1 MPIMNMISEVPRLSL
16 ESLIQTQAQDLAEH
30 LAKHRFASF
39 PPTAAKTFR
48 RLHPTETMRFLGIT
62 ESYLRTTAAEL
73 QGPSDER
80 RRTYTLEDLSALR
93 AAMAARS
100 RTPQKFLPSRRG
112 DDHLQCISVVNFKG
126 GSAKTTTAANLT
138 QFLALSGYRTLAIDL
153 DPQASLTTL
162 FGIAPEVSVA
172 PNETLY
178 GMIRFD
184 DEKVGAHQVI
194 RKTYIPN
201 LDVIPAGLE
210 LMEFEHE
217 APRAMM
223 NNARGDTLAL
233 HRVAEGLADIEPDYD
248 VIVIDCPPQLG
259 YLTLSALIA
268 STSVLIT
275 IHPQML
281 DVASMAQFL
290 AMLGDLLATVA
301 QATGRSNISYDWLR
315 YLITRFEPGD
325 GPQNQMAAFLR
336 LIFADYILKTPTL
349 KSTAISD
356 AGLTS
361 QTIYEVERSQFTKAT
376 YDRALESV
384 NAVNAEILGLIT
396 SAWGRE

>member
-1 MPIMNMISEVPRLSL
+1 MNMISEVPRLSL
-16 ESLIQTQAQDLAEH
+16 ESLIQMQAQDLAEH

-80 RRTYTLEDLSALR
+80 RRTYTLENLAALR

-112 DDHLQCISVVNFKG
+112 KDHLQCISVVNFKG

-301 QATGRSNISYDWLR
+301 QATGRSNVSYDWLR

-336 LIFADYILKTPTL
+336 LIFGDYILKTPTL

-356 AGLTS
+356 AGITS

>member
-1 MPIMNMISEVPRLSL
+1 MNKISEVPRLSL

-93 AAMAARS
+93 AAMAVRS

-301 QATGRSNISYDWLR
+301 QATGRSNVSYDWLR

>member
-1 MPIMNMISEVPRLSL
+1 MNMISEAPRPSL
-16 ESLIQTQAQDLAEH
+16 ESLIQTQAQDLADQ

-39 PPTAAKTFR
+39 PPASAKSFR

-73 QGPSDER
+73 QGPADER
-80 RRTYTLEDLSALR
+80 RRTYTLNDLAALR

-100 RTPQKFLPSRRG
+100 RNPHKFLPVRRTG
-112 DDHLQCISVVNFKG
+112 ERVQCISVVNFKG

-138 QFLALSGYRTLAIDL
+138 QYLALCGYRTLAIDL
-153 DPQASLTTL
+153 DPQGSLTTL

-172 PNETLY
+172 ANETLY

-184 DEKVGAHQVI
+184 DSRVGAREVV

-201 LDVIPAGLE
+201 LDLIPAALE

-217 APRAMM
+217 APRALM
-223 NNARGDTLAL
+223 NRGRGDSLAL

-301 QATGRSNISYDWLR
+301 QAAGRSNVSYDWLR

-336 LIFADYILKTPTL
+336 LIFGDYILKAPTL

-356 AGLTS
+356 ASITS

-396 SAWGRE
+396 AAWGRE

>member
-1 MPIMNMISEVPRLSL
+1 MNKISEVPRLSL

-100 RTPQKFLPSRRG
+100 RTPQKFLPMRRG

-162 FGIAPEVSVA
+162 FGIAPDVSVA

-301 QATGRSNISYDWLR
+301 QATGRSNVSYDWLR

-356 AGLTS
+356 AGITS

>member
-1 MPIMNMISEVPRLSL
+1 MNKISEVPRLSL

-301 QATGRSNISYDWLR
+301 QATGRSNVSYDWLR

-384 NAVNAEILGLIT
+384 NAVNGELLGLIT

>member
-1 MPIMNMISEVPRLSL
+1 MNKISEVPRLSL

-100 RTPQKFLPSRRG
+100 RTPQKFLPMRRG

-233 HRVAEGLADIEPDYD
+233 HRVAEGLADVEPDYD

-301 QATGRSNISYDWLR
+301 QATGRSNVSYDWLR

-356 AGLTS
+356 AGITS

>member
-1 MPIMNMISEVPRLSL
+1 MNKISEVPRLSL

-301 QATGRSNISYDWLR
+301 QATGRSNVSYDWLR

>member
-1 MPIMNMISEVPRLSL
+1 MNMIQESPRLSL
-16 ESLIQTQAQDLAEH
+16 EALIQAQAHDLAEQ

-39 PPTAAKTFR
+39 PPAASKSFR
-48 RLHPTETMRFLGIT
+48 RLHPTETTRFLGIT
-62 ESYLRTTAAEL
+62 ESYLRTVAAEI
-73 QGPSDER
+73 QGPTDER
-80 RRTYTLEDLSALR
+80 RRTYTLEDLEGVR

-100 RTPQKFLPSRRG
+100 RNPNKFLPRRCEG
-112 DDHLQCISVVNFKG
+112 EQLQCISVVNFKG

-162 FGIAPEVSVA
+162 FGVAPEVSVG

-184 DEKVGAHQVI
+184 DAKVGARGVI

-201 LDVIPAGLE
+201 LDLIPAGLE

-217 APRAMM
+217 APRALL
-223 NNARGDTLAL
+223 NRSRGDSLAL
-233 HRVAEGLADIEPDYD
+233 HRVAEGLAEVEADYD

-259 YLTLSALIA
+259 YLTLSSLVA

-290 AMLGDLLATVA
+290 AMLGDLLDTVA
-301 QATGRSNISYDWLR
+301 RATGRSNVNYDWLR

-336 LIFADYILKTPTL
+336 LIFGDYILKAPTL

-361 QTIYEVERSQFTKAT
+361 QTIYEVDRTQFTKAT
-376 YDRALESV
+376 YDRALDSV
-384 NAVNAEILGLIT
+384 NAVNAEVLALIT
-396 SAWGRE
+396 AAWGRQ

>member
-1 MPIMNMISEVPRLSL
+1 MNMISEVPRLSL
-16 ESLIQTQAQDLAEH
+16 ESLIQMQAQDLAEH

-80 RRTYTLEDLSALR
+80 RRTYTLENLAALR

-178 GMIRFD
+178 GLIRFD

-301 QATGRSNISYDWLR
+301 RATGRSNVSYDWLR

-336 LIFADYILKTPTL
+336 LIFGDYILKMPTL

-356 AGLTS
+356 AGITS

-396 SAWGRE
+396 TAWGRE